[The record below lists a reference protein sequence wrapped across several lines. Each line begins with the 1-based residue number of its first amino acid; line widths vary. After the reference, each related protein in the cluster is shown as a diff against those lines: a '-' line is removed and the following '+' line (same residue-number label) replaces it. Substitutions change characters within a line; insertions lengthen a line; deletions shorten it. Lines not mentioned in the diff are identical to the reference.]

1 MILKK
6 DKFCRWRK
14 ILIHLSIT
22 LFLSSGYLPAAE
34 NALPSPA
41 VDDSLTRAPFSF
53 KRHAPDSAYKYVR
66 GLKRLSKPGKSV
78 GDAILFLP
86 RAVIDGVRTATAF
99 GMHLMND
106 PKISARINSFI
117 ESEKKSF
124 SWYPVVDITSD
135 YRPRIGADFF
145 IPLQLVD
152 MSFNWNLAGPEKYEL
167 AGDIS
172 CQYKKQPYTWHCTL
186 SGLFEHDDDRKFYGI
201 GVTPQSD
208 RRNAILPTAAAD
220 YGIYKE
226 KRKKVQL
233 VNSMEFNSYLNLS
246 YTAFLQKRA
255 LRNAPAAENAI
266 GNLFNLEKMKEFKH
280 PVQQFYHELS
290 IRLQSHRQQRHLSS
304 GINFEIH
311 YGRSRGIG
319 QDSSKFSRCGFDV
332 MMNIPIL
339 DPDRLL
345 TPRLV
350 YDRIKNNSPQTAMP
364 FTEYPQQPAFRGISG
379 LYMLRTD
386 NHSFVPSLEYHWPL
400 TYYLG
405 AHLFIDYL
413 LVSDRL
419 SHLSWTRVPWAIGLG
434 ADVHTKNKE
443 LARGY
448 IAAGSE
454 GIHLT
459 FTIGLD
465 SVVNNRSAWE

>member
-1 MILKK
+1 MIN
-6 DKFCRWRK
+6 F
-14 ILIHLSIT
+14 SIA
-22 LFLSSGYLPAAE
+22 LLLSSAYLPAAE

-41 VDDSLTRAPFSF
+41 VVDSLTRASFSF
-53 KRHAPDSAYKYVR
+53 ERHTPDSAYKYVR
-66 GLKRLSKPGKSV
+66 GLERQAKPGFKSV
-78 GDAILFLP
+78 NNAIMFLP
-86 RAVIDGVRTATAF
+86 GLVIDGVRSATAF
-99 GMHLMND
+99 GMHLVND
-106 PKISARINSFI
+106 PEIRARINSFV
-117 ESEKKSF
+117 ESENKSF
-124 SWYPVVDITSD
+124 RWYPVADITSD

-145 IPLQLVD
+145 IPLHLVD
-152 MSFNWNLAGPEKYEL
+152 MAFNWNFAGREKYKLAGN
-167 AGDIS
+167 IS
-172 CQYKKQPYTWHCTL
+172 YHYKNQPYTWRCTL

-201 GVTPQSD
+201 GVTPRND
-208 RRNAILPTAAAD
+208 RRNAILPSAAAD

-226 KRKKVQL
+226 KRRKIQL
-233 VNSMEFNSYLNLS
+233 VSSIGFHSHLSLS
-246 YTAFLQKRA
+246 YSALLQKRT
-255 LRNAPAAENAI
+255 LRNAPTSENAI
-266 GNLFNLEKMKEFKH
+266 GNLFNLDKMKEFKH
-280 PVQQFYHELS
+280 PVQPFYHELS
-290 IRLQSHRQQRHLSS
+290 IRLDSRRQERYLSS
-304 GINFEIH
+304 GIKFEIY
-311 YGRSRGIG
+311 YGRSKGIG
-319 QDSSKFSRCGFDV
+319 QDSSTFSRCGFDF

-350 YDRIKNNSPQTAMP
+350 YNRIKNNSLQTAIP
-364 FTEYPQQPAFRGISG
+364 FTEYPQQPVFRGVSG

-413 LVSDRL
+413 LVSDQL

-434 ADVHTKNKE
+434 ADIHAKNKE

-454 GIHLT
+454 GFHLT

-465 SVVNNRSAWE
+465 SVVNSRSAWE

>member
-6 DKFCRWRK
+6 IKFCRLRK

-22 LFLSSGYLPAAE
+22 LFLSSGTLPALE

-41 VDDSLTRAPFSF
+41 VVDSLTRAPFSF
-53 KRHAPDSAYKYVR
+53 ERPAPDSAYKYVR
-66 GLKRLSKPGKSV
+66 GLKRAAKPGKSV

-86 RAVIDGVRTATAF
+86 GVVIDGIRTATAF
-99 GMHLMND
+99 GMHLMNN
-106 PKISARINSFI
+106 PEISARINSFI
-117 ESEKKSF
+117 ESENKSF
-124 SWYPVVDITSD
+124 RWYPVVGITSD

-152 MSFNWNLAGPEKYEL
+152 MTFNWNFAGPEKYEL

-172 CQYKKQPYTWHCTL
+172 YHYKKQPHTWHCTL

-201 GVTPQSD
+201 GVTPRSD

-226 KRKKVQL
+226 KRKKIQL
-233 VNSMEFNSYLNLS
+233 VNSMKFNSYLNLS
-246 YTAFLQKRA
+246 YTTFLQKRI
-255 LRNAPAAENAI
+255 LRNAPASENAI
-266 GNLFNLEKMKEFKH
+266 GTLFNLEKMKEFKH

-290 IRLQSHRQQRHLSS
+290 IRLDSHRQERHLSS

-364 FTEYPQQPAFRGISG
+364 FTEYPQQPAFRGVSG

-405 AHLFIDYL
+405 AHLFIDCL

-419 SHLSWTRVPWAIGLG
+419 SHLSWRRVPWAIGLG

-448 IAAGSE
+448 IAVGSE
-454 GIHLT
+454 GIHLI